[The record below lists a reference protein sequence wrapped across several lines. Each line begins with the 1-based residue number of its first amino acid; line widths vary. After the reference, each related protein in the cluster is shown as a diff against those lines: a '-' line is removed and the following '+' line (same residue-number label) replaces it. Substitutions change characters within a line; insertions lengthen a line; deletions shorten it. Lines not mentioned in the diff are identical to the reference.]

1 MKKGNKTYQIHGED
15 GPTSVFILKNT
26 KKRTLKQRLHKF
38 AYNRKKKHIERT
50 ITGESHHSME
60 DVLAFAVNECGLTEL
75 DRDSDEV
82 REEYEQLRASFILQY
97 KPELLGEYA
106 KLPSLE
112 SEEPEAVIE
121 HLEKCKKQLQYAA
134 AVSKEQFDIDLHKYI
149 KQYSDINESLD
160 VVIETKYGYIGGGA
174 SGDRAVKD
182 LNKMMISLHKY
193 YGVTQEDIDGQTERY
208 KNLIR
213 TLCDYL

>member
-26 KKRTLKQRLHKF
+26 KNRTLKQRLYKIK
-38 AYNRKKKHIERT
+38 YNRKKKRIEKM
-50 ITGESHHSME
+50 ITAESYHSME
-60 DVLAFAVNECGLTEL
+60 DVLAFAVNECGLAEL
-75 DRDSDEV
+75 DRDSVEV

-97 KPELLGEYA
+97 KPELLEEQA

-121 HLEKCKKQLQYAA
+121 HLEKCKKQFQHAM
-134 AVSKEQFDIDLHKYI
+134 AVPKELFDIDMHKYI
-149 KQYSDINESLD
+149 KKYSDRNESLD

-174 SGDRAVKD
+174 SGDKAVKD
-182 LNKMMISLHKY
+182 LNEMMKCLHKY
-193 YGVTQEDIDGQTERY
+193 YGVTQEDIDNKTERY

-213 TLCDYL
+213 TLCE

>member
-26 KKRTLKQRLHKF
+26 KNRTLKQRLYKIK
-38 AYNRKKKHIERT
+38 YNRKKKRIEKM
-50 ITGESHHSME
+50 ITAESYHSME
-60 DVLAFAVNECGLTEL
+60 DVLAFAVNEYGLAEL
-75 DRDSDEV
+75 DRDSAEV

-97 KPELLGEYA
+97 KPELLGEQA
-106 KLPSLE
+106 KFPSLE

-121 HLEKCKKQLQYAA
+121 HLEKCKKQFQHAM
-134 AVSKEQFDIDLHKYI
+134 AVPKELFDIDMHKYI
-149 KQYSDINESLD
+149 KKYSDRNESLD

-174 SGDRAVKD
+174 SGDKAVKD
-182 LNKMMISLHKY
+182 LNEVMKRLHKY
-193 YGVTQEDIDGQTERY
+193 YGVTQEDIDNKTERY

-213 TLCDYL
+213 TLCE

>member
-1 MKKGNKTYQIHGED
+1 MKKGNKAYRINGED

-26 KKRTLKQRLHKF
+26 KSRTLKQRLYKMK
-38 AYNRKKKHIERT
+38 YSRRKKRIERM

-75 DRDSDEV
+75 DRDSSEV
-82 REEYEQLRASFILQY
+82 REEYNQLRASFLLQY

-106 KLPSLE
+106 KLPPLA
-112 SEEPEAVIE
+112 SEEPEAVIA
-121 HLEKCKKQLQYAA
+121 HLEKCKEQCQYAM
-134 AVSKEQFDIDLHKYI
+134 AVPKELFDIDMHKYI
-149 KQYSDINESLD
+149 KKYSDINEKLD

-174 SGDRAVKD
+174 CGARAVKD
-182 LNKMMISLHKY
+182 LHEMMKRLHKY
-193 YGVTQEDIDGQTERY
+193 YGVTQEDIDNQTERY

-213 TLCDYL
+213 TLCE

>member
-1 MKKGNKTYQIHGED
+1 M
-15 GPTSVFILKNT
+15 
-26 KKRTLKQRLHKF
+26 
-38 AYNRKKKHIERT
+38 
-50 ITGESHHSME
+50 ITAESHHSME
-60 DVLAFAVNECGLTEL
+60 DVLAFAVNECGLAEL
-75 DRDSDEV
+75 DRDSVEV

-121 HLEKCKKQLQYAA
+121 HLEKYKKQFQHAM
-134 AVSKEQFDIDLHKYI
+134 AVPKELFDIDMHKYI
-149 KQYSDINESLD
+149 KKYSDRNESLD

-174 SGDRAVKD
+174 SGDKAVKD
-182 LNKMMISLHKY
+182 LDEMMTRLHVY
-193 YGVTQEDIDGQTERY
+193 YGVTQEDIDNQTERY

-213 TLCDYL
+213 TLCK